1 MVIQPPGMKSKIE
14 NRDNQ
19 LLIEIPSQK
28 IWFGMLFLPVWLVG
42 WAFGEW
48 SAAKTVFS
56 GDNHSGLFLFVWLI
70 GWTFG
75 GAFALYSLVWMLVGK
90 EKIVVDKDQLSIK
103 RNVFG
108 LGREKIYLI
117 NQVREL
123 RASAAYAI
131 SQRNGMQAW
140 GFGTG
145 LVAFDYGSSTVRF
158 ASSIDEAEAKNLV
171 GTLLTHNADFAKSQ

>member
-14 NRDNQ
+14 NRGNQ

-28 IWFGMLFLPVWLVG
+28 IWSAMLFLPIWLIG
-42 WAFGEW
+42 WAFGELN
-48 SAAKTVFS
+48 AAKTVFF
-56 GDNHSGLFLFVWLI
+56 GDNHGGLFLFVWFI

-75 GAFALYSLVWMLVGK
+75 GAFVLYSLAWMLAGK

-103 RNVFG
+103 RDVFG
-108 LGREKIYLI
+108 LGREKIYQL
-117 NQVREL
+117 NQVSEV

-158 ASSIDEAEAKNLV
+158 AAGIDEAEAKKLV
-171 GTLLTHNADFAKSQ
+171 SALLTYNADFGKPR